1 MSFTSSDFKLVFS
14 TETQIPSFINL
25 YDKVYTTI
33 HKDKF
38 MYIIF
43 SNSRICLINSI
54 DYSLLHLY
62 DGIDEEIKK
71 IEYTESCIYILA
83 QNDSLYTANY
93 TNLEYKLVN
102 TDISMFSTDK
112 YDNLLLLDLSGRLIY
127 NGKVLEDLQFNI
139 NYIKLID
146 EEIFLIKENKLIY
159 KNESINLYKFLFG
172 SGDILVTIKGIYDL
186 NQKTFYKIKNIEE
199 AKKENGEIYLRKAGK
214 YFKLCNK

>member
-1 MSFTSSDFKLVFS
+1 MSFTALDFTLISSS
-14 TETQIPSFINL
+14 EIQTPSFINL

-33 HKDKF
+33 HKDNF

-43 SNSRICLINSI
+43 DNSRIGLINII

-62 DGIDEEIKK
+62 DGIDEDIKK
-71 IEYTESCIYILA
+71 LEFTDSSISILA
-83 QNDSLYTANY
+83 QNNCLYKTNY
-93 TNLEYKLVN
+93 TNLEYKLVI

-112 YDNLLLLDLSGRLIY
+112 NDNLLLLDLSGRLIY

-146 EEIFLIKENKLIY
+146 TEVYLIKENKLIY
-159 KNESINLYKFLFG
+159 KNESINLSKFLFG
-172 SGDILVTIKGIYDL
+172 SEDIIVSSKGVYDL
-186 NQKTFYKIKNIEE
+186 NKKIFYKIKNIEE
-199 AKKENGEIYLRKAGK
+199 AKKVKGEIYLKKTGK